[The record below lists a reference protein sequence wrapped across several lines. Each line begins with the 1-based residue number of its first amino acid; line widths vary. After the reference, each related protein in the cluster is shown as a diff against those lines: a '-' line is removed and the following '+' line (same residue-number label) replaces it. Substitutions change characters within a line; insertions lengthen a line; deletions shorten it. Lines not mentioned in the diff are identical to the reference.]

1 MIEAHGLTKR
11 YGPTVAVDNLSFEVQ
26 AGQVTGF
33 LGPNGAGK
41 STTLRMVMG
50 LDMPSAGA
58 VTIDGRP
65 YASIDRPLFEVG
77 AMLEARAIHAG
88 RSAYNHLLCLALS
101 NGIGKRRVD
110 EVLEIVGLTSV
121 AKKRAGLFSLG
132 MGQRLGIGVA
142 LLGDPGVLIFD
153 EPVNGL
159 DPDGI
164 VWIRNLMRSLAGEG
178 RTVFVSSHL
187 MAEMALTADHVI
199 VIGRGKLLAE
209 ASVDDLIRGS
219 SQNYVR
225 VRSLQDAKLALLVTA
240 KGGSSHTE
248 ADGAL
253 AVSGMDASAIGD
265 LAGANGIVLHEL
277 SPQEASLEEAY
288 MELTHDSVEYRSD
301 HAATAVPAG
310 KVA

>member
-1 MIEAHGLTKR
+1 MIEARGLAKR
-11 YGPTVAVDNLSFEVQ
+11 YGSTVAVDDLSFEVQ
-26 AGQVTGF
+26 AGRVTGF

-41 STTLRMVMG
+41 STTLRMVLG
-50 LDMPSAGA
+50 LDTPTGGS

-65 YASIDRPLFEVG
+65 YASIRRPLFEVG
-77 AMLEARAIHAG
+77 AMLEAKAVHEG
-88 RSAYNHLLCLALS
+88 RSAYNHLLCLAQS
-101 NGIGKRRVD
+101 NGIGRRRVE

-132 MGQRLGIGVA
+132 MGQRLGIGAA

-159 DPDGI
+159 DPEGI
-164 VWIRNLMRSLAGEG
+164 VWIRTLMRSLASEG

-199 VIGRGKLLAE
+199 VIGRGRLLAE
-209 ASVDDLIRGS
+209 ASVDELVGGS

-225 VRSLQDAKLALLVTA
+225 VRSPQDARLATLVSA
-240 KGGSSHTE
+240 NGGSSRPE

-253 AVSGMDASAIGD
+253 AITGISASAIGD
-265 LAGANGIVLHEL
+265 LAGTNGIILHEL
-277 SPQEASLEEAY
+277 SPQEVSLEEVY
-288 MELTHDSVEYRSD
+288 MELTHDSVEYRSGQPIVD
-301 HAATAVPAG
+301 APTG